1 MFSHRYAGL
10 FDKRELMVQRL
21 TNQLS
26 GKTLAS
32 KNCSLSLIGT
42 WILRDW
48 EKSDYFTTRWANH
61 VVNMSGSS
69 KFFLTG
75 KLGFE
80 VNEI

>member
-1 MFSHRYAGL
+1 
-10 FDKRELMVQRL
+10 MVQRL

-42 WILRDW
+42 WNLRDW
-48 EKSDYFTTRWANH
+48 EKFDYFTTRWTNH
-61 VVNMSGSS
+61 VGDMSGSS
-69 KFFLTG
+69 RFSLTG